1 MATSSDL
8 SSVNYSGDIRVDS
21 LLTTGLQWNYLVPF
35 RKTLTYGFDLS
46 SEVVGAADSPT
57 TLTAFSA
64 AQKVAAKTLM
74 NYVSSLTGIS
84 LVETASGGDIHFA
97 NCDLRSPTTTGLCV
111 STSGDIHEAD
121 GQLSLYQAEA
131 YIYLDNVE
139 FKAQNAD
146 LTLGGAGFE
155 TLLHEVGH
163 AFGLG
168 HPFDSTPV
176 LPAAQ
181 DNTNN
186 TVMSYTQAGFDKSTF
201 QNNDL
206 LALAWIYGN
215 DGLGGAYGYNSTNG
229 PTLTPPTGISAS
241 RLGTTGNDTLVGT
254 AGNDI
259 LAGLAGND
267 GIDGGA
273 GTDTAVFNAKRDHY
287 TVSRGGNTITVTDK
301 LGYEG
306 SDTLSNVERLH
317 FTDQVVAFDI
327 SGNAGECY
335 RVYQAAFN
343 RVPDGAGLGY
353 WIEAMDLGASL
364 TDVAVGFVGSSEFL
378 STYGATPTNHD
389 LVLRFYQNV
398 LHRAPEQSGLD
409 YWVGELDSHHQ
420 TVAQVLAGF
429 SESPENQAL
438 VLGAISNGI
447 AYIPFG

>member
-1 MATSSDL
+1 MTTSSDL
-8 SSVNYSGDIRVDS
+8 SSKNYSGDVRVDS
-21 LLTTGLQWNYLVPF
+21 LLTTSLQWNYLLPA
-35 RKTLTYGFDLS
+35 RQTLYYSFDLAS
-46 SEVVGAADSPT
+46 DVVEAADAPST
-57 TLTAFSA
+57 VTAFSA

-74 NYVSSLTGIS
+74 NYVSTLTGIP
-84 LVETASGGDIHFA
+84 LVETPSGGDFHFA

-111 STSGDIHEAD
+111 ATSQEAQD
-121 GQLSLYQAEA
+121 GNGQLTLYQAMA
-131 YIYLDNVE
+131 YIFLDNVE

-176 LPAAQ
+176 LPTAQ

-206 LALAWIYGN
+206 LTLAWIYGN
-215 DGLGGAYGYNSTNG
+215 DGLGGSYGYNSANG
-229 PTLTPPTGISAS
+229 PTLTPPTGISAN
-241 RLGTTGNDTLVGT
+241 RLGTTGNDALLGT
-254 AGNDI
+254 TGNDI

-273 GTDTAVFNAKRDHY
+273 GLDTAVFNAKRDHY
-287 TVSRGGNTITVTDK
+287 TVSRSGNTITVTDS

-306 SDTLSNVERLH
+306 SDTLTNVERLH
-317 FTDQVVAFDI
+317 FTDQEVAFDI
-327 SGNAGECY
+327 SGNAGQCY

-343 RVPDGAGLGY
+343 RVPDGSGLGY
-353 WIEAMDLGASL
+353 WIEAMDRGASL
-364 TDVAVGFVGSSEFL
+364 TDVAAGFVSSAEFL
-378 STYGATPTNHD
+378 SIYGATPTNHD

-409 YWVGELDSHHQ
+409 YWVGELDNHHQ
-420 TVAQVLAGF
+420 SVTQVLAGF

-438 VLGAISNGI
+438 VLGAISGGI